1 MPEMIS
7 EGSVAAGHS
16 SVLGPHNREESSRE
30 KSASEASDATLLL
43 DAHRRGEEGA
53 LDRLVDLVYDDLRR
67 IARSQLRKRSGRREF
82 ETTALVSEAYLRL
95 VKGSGLVGSN
105 RDHFL
110 AVCARAM
117 RFVLI
122 DFARERSAQKRGGNL
137 IAETLEE
144 GVVSSDSEV
153 EMSTVLALHAALEE
167 LQDSGPRLVQVV
179 ECRYFA
185 GLSLEETAAALSVS
199 TRTVER
205 DWRLARAQLL
215 VRLGSVDSEQSSP
228 VLGQGRS
235 EDAPKVVLVAKD
247 SSD

>member
-1 MPEMIS
+1 MSEMNFS
-7 EGSVAAGHS
+7 GSVAADHS
-16 SVLGPHNREESSRE
+16 SALKDCSRE
-30 KSASEASDATLLL
+30 DGKSEPSDATLLL
-43 DAHRRGEEGA
+43 EAHRRGEEGA

-137 IAETLEE
+137 LAETLEE
-144 GVVSSDSEV
+144 GVVSVDSEA
-153 EMSTVLALHAALEE
+153 EMSTVLALHAALED
-167 LQDSGPRLVQVV
+167 LQESAPRLVQVV

-185 GLSLEETAAALSVS
+185 GLSLDETAAALSVS

-215 VRLGSVDSEQSSP
+215 VRLGAGASDRNEP
-228 VLGQGRS
+228 VLGQGRPGH
-235 EDAPKVVLVAKD
+235 APAEASAAKGP
-247 SSD
+247 SDKP